1 MDIVQTQAQQIATLS
16 AKIEALT
23 DVVRMLCVQQGAR
36 LNKQQLADRL
46 GVHRNT
52 VTNMLKRDR
61 RMPPSGKWGQ
71 TGAAVFTALGNG
83 GRTAAGT
90 QSLIHPLLWIP
101 RDRERLV
108 ELTHRARGLH
118 RPCWRCWHLRADN
131 YRLHLGLGR
140 I

>member
-61 RMPPSGKWGQ
+61 RMPLPGSGAK
-71 TGAAVFTALGNG
+71 LGP
-83 GRTAAGT
+83 
-90 QSLIHPLLWIP
+90 QFSQPLATEGVLLQVLN
-101 RDRERLV
+101 R
-108 ELTHRARGLH
+108 
-118 RPCWRCWHLRADN
+118 
-131 YRLHLGLGR
+131 
-140 I
+140 